1 MFELFAKETLN
12 TIIMTFVSSAFAFIV
27 GGALGIVMV
36 LIKKDGLKQNLAL
49 YRVLDWLINI
59 FRSVPFVILMLFLM
73 PFTKMLVSTTI
84 GVKGTIPPLAIAAI
98 PFVARLVENAINE
111 VDNNLVEM
119 AKSLGANNWQ
129 ILTEVLIPE
138 SLPLLIQQGAMAMVT
153 ILSYGAMAGFTGG
166 GGLGV
171 VAINNGYYRNQSDM
185 MLISIILLVIVVQI
199 IEVIEKTASRK
210 LNKKK

>member
-49 YRVLDWLINI
+49 YRVLDWLINM

-98 PFVARLVENAINE
+98 PFAAR
-111 VDNNLVEM
+111 
-119 AKSLGANNWQ
+119 
-129 ILTEVLIPE
+129 
-138 SLPLLIQQGAMAMVT
+138 
-153 ILSYGAMAGFTGG
+153 
-166 GGLGV
+166 
-171 VAINNGYYRNQSDM
+171 
-185 MLISIILLVIVVQI
+185 
-199 IEVIEKTASRK
+199 
-210 LNKKK
+210 

>member
-199 IEVIEKTASRK
+199 IEVIGKTASRK

>member
-171 VAINNGYYRNQSDM
+171 VAINNG
-185 MLISIILLVIVVQI
+185 
-199 IEVIEKTASRK
+199 
-210 LNKKK
+210 

>member
-73 PFTKMLVSTTI
+73 PFTKILVSTTI

-199 IEVIEKTASRK
+199 IEVIGKTASRK